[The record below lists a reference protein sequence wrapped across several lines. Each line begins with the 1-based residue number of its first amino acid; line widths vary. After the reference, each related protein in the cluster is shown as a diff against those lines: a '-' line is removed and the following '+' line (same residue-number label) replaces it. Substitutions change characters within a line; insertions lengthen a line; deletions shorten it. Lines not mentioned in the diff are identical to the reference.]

1 MAIRQTLGILL
12 AGGAGERLF
21 PLTRERAK
29 PAVPFGGIY
38 RIIDVTLSNCVN
50 SGLRKILVLT
60 QYKALSL
67 HHHIRHG
74 WFNIFAHELDEF
86 IEIISPQ
93 KRISEDWYLGTADAV
108 RQNLYS
114 INSINGIRYILV
126 LSGDHIYKMNYSRML
141 EHHVNSHADI
151 TIGTIEIPKEEAH
164 RFGVVSVDGS
174 GWIRDFAE
182 KPACP
187 APGTNNPLYSAVS
200 MGIYIFN
207 RNLLVEI
214 LKEDAQQLG
223 SHHDFGKDVI
233 PCAISRYGVSAY
245 PFVDENKKEAN
256 YWRDIGTIQ
265 AYYEANMDLVAVTP
279 HFNLYDQEWP
289 IRTYQRQYPPAKF
302 VFAQEGRRMGIAVD
316 SIVSS
321 GCIVSGGRV
330 VNSVLSPDVRVNSY
344 CEIDRSISFPHVN
357 IGRNSRI
364 RNAIIDRDVCLPEGT
379 IIGFDPEEDARRFH
393 VNENGIVVVTRLDLE
408 KNHSGQVEN
417 KNYGSQELAAPNFQ
431 GGKHD

>member
-1 MAIRQTLGILL
+1 MAIRNTLGILL

-50 SGLRKILVLT
+50 SGLRKILILT

-67 HHHIRHG
+67 HHHVRHG
-74 WFNIFAHELDEF
+74 WFNIFSQEMGEI
-86 IEIISPQ
+86 IEVISPQ

-114 INSINGIRYILV
+114 INAIQGIQYVLV
-126 LSGDHIYKMNYSRML
+126 LSGDHIYKMDYSRML
-141 EHHVNSHADI
+141 EHHVNSHGDI
-151 TIGTIEIPKEEAH
+151 TIATIEMPKEEAH
-164 RFGVVSVDGS
+164 RYGVVSVDSS
-174 GWIRDFAE
+174 GWIKDFAE

-187 APGTNNPLYSAVS
+187 ASVPNNPECSMVS

-207 RNLLVEI
+207 RMLLEE
-214 LKEDAQQLG
+214 LLEEDALQFG
-223 SHHDFGKDVI
+223 SHHDFGIDII
-233 PCAISRYGVSAY
+233 PGAIQRFGVSAY

-256 YWRDIGTIQ
+256 YWRDIGTIE

-279 HFNLYDQEWP
+279 HFNLYDQKWP

-302 VFAQEGRRMGIAVD
+302 VFAQEGSRMGIAVD

-344 CEIDRSISFPHVN
+344 CEIDRSILFPHGN
-357 IGRNSRI
+357 IGRHSRI

-379 IIGFDPEEDARRFH
+379 IIGFDSEEDARRFH

-408 KNHSGQVEN
+408 KNHSGQREN
-417 KNYGSQELAAPNFQ
+417 CGSQELAMLNFR